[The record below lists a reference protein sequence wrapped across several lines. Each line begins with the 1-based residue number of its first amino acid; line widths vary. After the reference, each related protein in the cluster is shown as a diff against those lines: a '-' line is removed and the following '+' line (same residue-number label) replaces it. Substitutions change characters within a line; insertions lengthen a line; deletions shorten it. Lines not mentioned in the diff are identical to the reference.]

1 MDIVKIIG
9 IGLISLIIIIII
21 KQYRPEFAIYVSIV
35 AGILIIT
42 LIIDKLSRNNSNF
55 FGAYQKKWDKFG
67 ILKYTF
73 KNNRN
78 SNAYRIC
85 C

>member
-1 MDIVKIIG
+1 MEIVKIIG

-35 AGILIIT
+35 AGIIIIT
-42 LIIDKLSRNNSNF
+42 LIIDKLSRHNSNF
-55 FGAYQKKWDKFG
+55 FGTYKKKRDKFG
-67 ILKYTF
+67 IFKYTF

>member
-9 IGLISLIIIIII
+9 IGLISLIIIIIL

-35 AGILIIT
+35 AGIIIIM
-42 LIIDKLSRNNSNF
+42 LIIDKLSRDNNDVF
-55 FGAYQKKWDKFG
+55 RTHKKKRDKFG
-67 ILKYTF
+67 IFKHTF